1 LSRRCGGNLVGDVIV
16 LGDALDHAENMAR
29 WRGDAIIESPQG
41 GANRRLASVEG
52 RRSGDYLLWL
62 G

>member
-1 LSRRCGGNLVGDVIV
+1 V
-16 LGDALDHAENMAR
+16 LRDALDHAENMAR
-29 WRGDAIIESPQG
+29 WSGVAIIELPQDG
-41 GANRRLASVEG
+41 PIRRLASVEA